1 MSITVQCAQIRTW
14 ATAHFLSAR
23 TRLQLLRRHHDQYTW
38 IDAEYAN
45 TQVSLSWLS
54 TQNSSKEA
62 QLLIEYLHLL
72 APYFQQRSLQAE
84 LLQWCEAGIRAANAL
99 QQSPGWLLLLMGQA
113 QYARG
118 HWHEARTSYQA
129 AINTSEKE
137 DVQTYGQAMLALGRL
152 EFNQG
157 NYTEAF
163 ATFERAKVHFSAE
176 TDQEQLLIILG
187 ETAAYYLNRK
197 EFEKALSLYLE
208 VDRRQK
214 QSGATES
221 SDHTLLMLGV
231 VYRRKKDYGRARDY
245 LQQLL
250 ERGERQQNHAAMATA
265 AHHLGWTY
273 LSQKRG
279 AQARMCCGKAI
290 RLYEEIGDE
299 RGLADAYE
307 QLGCIALADGQGQ
320 EALRHLQ
327 SALERKRQRH
337 SQQGE
342 ASVLRHLAIA
352 YLTMGDLKA
361 GFSNLWQ
368 SLTLYRKLG
377 VLTKQ
382 RIIHVTLE
390 CLTWMMGKRQWIK

>member
-1 MSITVQCAQIRTW
+1 
-14 ATAHFLSAR
+14 
-23 TRLQLLRRHHDQYTW
+23 
-38 IDAEYAN
+38 
-45 TQVSLSWLS
+45 
-54 TQNSSKEA
+54 
-62 QLLIEYLHLL
+62 
-72 APYFQQRSLQAE
+72 
-84 LLQWCEAGIRAANAL
+84 
-99 QQSPGWLLLLMGQA
+99 MG
-113 QYARG
+113 
-118 HWHEARTSYQA
+118 
-129 AINTSEKE
+129 K
-137 DVQTYGQAMLALGRL
+137 
-152 EFNQG
+152 
-157 NYTEAF
+157 
-163 ATFERAKVHFSAE
+163 
-176 TDQEQLLIILG
+176 
-187 ETAAYYLNRK
+187 TAAYYLNRK

-273 LSQKRG
+273 LSQSEVP
-279 AQARMCCGKAI
+279 QARMCCGRAI